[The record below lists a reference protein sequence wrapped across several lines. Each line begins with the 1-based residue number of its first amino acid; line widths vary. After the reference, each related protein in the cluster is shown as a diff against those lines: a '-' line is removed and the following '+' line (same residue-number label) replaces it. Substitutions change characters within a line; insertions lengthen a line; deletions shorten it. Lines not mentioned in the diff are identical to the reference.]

1 MRYLGGKVRLAK
13 ELAAKIVEYIPFG
26 GTYVEPFCGGCA
38 VAIKVREYRPDVKII
53 CNDLHPYL
61 IALLR
66 GVADGSFEPPQSLS
80 EEEYKYIKAHKDEN
94 PALAGFAGFGCSFYG
109 HWFHPYARQYAGG
122 GMPLHEKHYRRPA
135 AAVCRDSLLT
145 DFRASSIQFYN
156 VDYRAL
162 DIPEGAVVYCDPP
175 YKTGTQYPGV
185 PPFDYPAY
193 MRWVKELAKTHDV
206 FMSEYESNVEPD
218 ANIIWRKEYA
228 GNARMG
234 DQKTCPRRVDVL
246 VKL

>member
-13 ELAAKIVEYIPFG
+13 EIAAKIVEYIPFG

-38 VAIKVREYRPDVKII
+38 VAIKVREYRPDVTII

-66 GVADGSFEPPQSLS
+66 GVADGSFEPPDTLN
-80 EEEYKYIKAHKDEN
+80 ETTWRYIKDNKDEN
-94 PALAGFAGFGCSFYG
+94 PALTGFAGFGCSFLG
-109 HWFHPYARQYAGG
+109 QWFHGFSKYKEG
-122 GMPLHEKHYRRPA
+122 YRNSYGNKYRPA
-135 AAVCRDSLLT
+135 ALEAHDALMRDRPALST
-145 DFRASSIQFYN
+145 MEFYCG
-156 VDYRAL
+156 DYTAL
-162 DIPEGAVVYCDPP
+162 AIPAGAVVYCDPP
-175 YKTGTQYPGV
+175 YKTGSQYSGV
-185 PPFDYPAY
+185 PPFDYPAFIS
-193 MRWVKELAKTHDV
+193 WAKALAITHNV

-228 GNARMG
+228 GNMRTG
-234 DQKTCPRRVDVL
+234 DQKTRPRRVDVL

>member
-13 ELAAKIVEYIPFG
+13 EIAAKIVEHIPFG

-66 GVADGSFEPPQSLS
+66 GVADGTFEPPSSLS
-80 EEEYKYIKAHKDEN
+80 EEEYKYIKTHKDEN
-94 PALAGFAGFGCSFYG
+94 PALTGFAGFGCSFMG
-109 HWFHPYARQYAGG
+109 HWFHGYARQYAVGG
-122 GMPLHEKHYRRPA
+122 IPLQGKFRRPHA
-135 AAVCRDSLLT
+135 IIMHDNLLNDYRNT
-145 DFRASSIQFYN
+145 GIQFYN

-193 MRWVKELAKTHDV
+193 MRWATALAKTHDV
-206 FMSEYESNVEPD
+206 FMSEYETNVEPD
-218 ANIIWRKEYA
+218 ANIIWRKEYL
-228 GNARMG
+228 GNARAG